1 MRFIIFISSL
11 LRGLHAYRGFIL
23 GTVKREFQSKYR
35 TSTLGAA
42 WSVINPLAMIVV
54 YTVIFSQIMRS
65 RLPGVE
71 SAFGYSV
78 FLCAGVLT
86 WGLFAEITARTQ
98 NVFLENASLLK
109 KISFPRIS
117 LPVIVILNAGLNF
130 SIVFGIFT
138 IFLILSG
145 NFPGWVFFGVL
156 PILVI
161 QILFSVGLGM
171 VLGVLNVFFRDVGQ
185 FFNIALQF
193 WFWLTPIVYPADIL
207 PQHVRSLLV
216 FNPMAP
222 LIQAYQGI
230 LVLGQW
236 PHWESLLPVM
246 LTSLAFCSL
255 GLHLFRK
262 HVGEI
267 VDEL

>member
-1 MRFIIFISSL
+1 MRPITYITSL
-11 LRGLHAYRGFIL
+11 LRGLYAYRGFIL

-35 TSTLGAA
+35 TSILGAA

-54 YTVIFSQIMRS
+54 YTVVFSQIMRT

-86 WGLFAEITARTQ
+86 WGLFAEITGRTQ
-98 NVFLENASLLK
+98 NVFLEHASLLK

-117 LPVIVILNAGLNF
+117 LPVIVVLNAGLNI
-130 SIVFGIFT
+130 SIVFGLFT

-145 NFPGWVFFGVL
+145 NFPGWVFFAIF
-156 PILVI
+156 PILAI

-207 PQHVRSLLV
+207 PERVRALLV

-222 LIQAYQGI
+222 LMQAYQGI
-230 LVLGQW
+230 LVLGQLPQW
-236 PHWESLLPVM
+236 ASLTPVM
-246 LTSLAFCSL
+246 LTSLVVCAL
-255 GLHLFRK
+255 GLQLFRK
-262 HVGEI
+262 HAGEI